1 MKISTEQLEKV
12 KALGSQVTL
21 PESVVDTAVIKL
33 MDSELIKSVTSDV
46 NEMPDR
52 EDMVAG
58 LKARI
63 EKGEYKVSA
72 DEIVDTMVRRARA
85 DRIS

>member
-12 KALGSQVTL
+12 KALGGQVTP

-33 MDSELIKSVTSDV
+33 MDADLIKSVVQEV
-46 NEMPDR
+46 NAMPDR
-52 EDMVAG
+52 DDMVAE
-58 LKARI
+58 LKARL
-63 EKGEYKVSA
+63 EKGECKPTGEDIA
-72 DEIVDTMVRRARA
+72 DAMIRRSRA

>member
-12 KALGSQVTL
+12 KALGGSVTP

-33 MDSELIKSVTSDV
+33 MDGELIKSVTAEVSSQ
-46 NEMPDR
+46 PDR
-52 EDMVAG
+52 DEMVAEI
-58 LKARI
+58 KARI
-63 EKGEYKVSA
+63 EKGEYKVTA

>member
-12 KALGSQVTL
+12 KALDGKVT
-21 PESVVDTAVIKL
+21 PSESLVEASVIKL
-33 MDSELIKSVTSDV
+33 MNAELIKKVTADV
-46 NEMPDR
+46 IAHPDR
-52 EDMVAG
+52 EDMIAE
-58 LKARI
+58 LKSRI

-72 DEIVDTMVRRARA
+72 DEIVDTMVRRAQA

>member
-12 KALGSQVTL
+12 KALEGQVTP
-21 PESVVDTAVIKL
+21 PESVVETAVIKL
-33 MDSELIKSVTSDV
+33 MNADLIKSVTAEV
-46 NEMPDR
+46 NAMPDR
-52 EDMVAG
+52 EDMVAH
-58 LKARI
+58 LKSLI

-72 DEIVDTMVRRARA
+72 EDIVDTMIRRARA